1 MYKAFHTHTFA
12 PQVIKAGLILGLLFV
27 ISCTSNET
35 DKAAEQDER
44 VIHLQQ
50 MASFPGEEDEVF
62 IGIPTN
68 AAYSES
74 AVFIPDQA
82 SSEVHHFDLKGNY
95 MGQIGRRGRGPGE
108 LGLPGRA
115 SFHNSGLWVYDIGNA
130 RYWRWSENEG
140 ALETIQAPFIPRSF
154 VVGDSFIFKTRLDQ
168 ASSNAADEQ
177 SFISRFDHEMNM
189 IDSFGKNISSLLPEV
204 PAVGS
209 ASQLALIDDELYVL
223 FQNFPFLLVYSKDGQ
238 LIREI
243 NFNQRYDELATPNF
257 SADAYSDP
265 SHLRFRH
272 IFQAFDVTNKGI
284 FIAVKDEDNALTI
297 DQHDHSGAFIRRF
310 RIASENESAIIIR
323 DLKAGTDEWNN
334 LLFYVFGFVDDEAAV
349 HLFTPV
355 MD

>member
-1 MYKAFHTHTFA
+1 MFDSKSYA
-12 PQVIKAGLILGLLFV
+12 PLINKLALATIL
-27 ISCTSNET
+27 IIASSCSNIEK
-35 DKAAEQDER
+35 DKDLNEGSIALER
-44 VIHLQQ
+44 L
-50 MASFPGEEDEVF
+50 SFFPGEEDEVF

-74 AVFIPDQA
+74 AVFIPVQA
-82 SSEVHHFDLKGNY
+82 SSGVHHFDLKGNY
-95 MGQIGRRGRGPGE
+95 MGQIGRPGRGPGE
-108 LGLPGRA
+108 VGLPGRA
-115 SFHNSGLWVYDIGNA
+115 SFHNSDLWVYDIGNA
-130 RYWRWSENEG
+130 RYWRWSEEEG
-140 ALETIQAPFIPRSF
+140 TLETIQAPFIPRSF
-154 VVGDSFIFKTRLDQ
+154 VVGDSIIFKTRLDQ
-168 ASSNAADEQ
+168 PSSNAADEQ

-209 ASQLALIDDELYVL
+209 ASKLALFDDKLYVL

-238 LIREI
+238 LIRKI

-272 IFQAFDVTNKGI
+272 IFQAFDVSNKGI
-284 FIAVKDEDNALTI
+284 SIAVKDEDNALTI